1 MKGVWP
7 STFLSVRR
15 EVRGAGLWVR
25 MGDSSPRQRVTS
37 EGGREEGGGDESLS
51 PSSLAQGAGSGG
63 SRGQKICL
71 SYTAYTA
78 AVHAFQLE
86 PTQAAGLDRATGQS
100 HGLLHDLSE
109 DATAGSSPGGH
120 APPVPPRGGRRA

>member
-15 EVRGAGLWVR
+15 EARGAGLWVR
-25 MGDSSPRQRVTS
+25 TGDSSPRQRVTS

-63 SRGQKICL
+63 SGGQKIAYILQRCML
-71 SYTAYTA
+71 SN
-78 AVHAFQLE
+78 
-86 PTQAAGLDRATGQS
+86 
-100 HGLLHDLSE
+100 
-109 DATAGSSPGGH
+109 
-120 APPVPPRGGRRA
+120 